1 MRNHLFHLFVWK
13 HIAFHAA
20 HTGFFNH
27 SLRCFFVCYFALVC
41 LEFELFKCNS
51 LLPFRYCTAFL
62 SFTKSNNFRLH
73 LHFPS
78 LGYVISFQTSYSVQF
93 SWLTFTSS
101 YKQAWQFI
109 SRCCFDWLIQAD
121 NTFTKFVESFFLYYV
136 FSVELYHLCWNIYGN
151 SQLTNYLLFSSFH
164 LAFVSNARR
173 FKYRMY
179 FALDLLAIKLLSPCF
194 RCWNSIFPFIWF
206 FLYSGTNQYLIT

>member
-1 MRNHLFHLFVWK
+1 MP
-13 HIAFHAA
+13 
-20 HTGFFNH
+20 HTRV
-27 SLRCFFVCYFALVC
+27 SLIILYVVLFVCYFALVC

-62 SFTKSNNFRLH
+62 SFTKSNNFRSH

-136 FSVELYHLCWNIYGN
+136 FFRRAVPLVLK
-151 SQLTNYLLFSSFH
+151 YLW
-164 LAFVSNARR
+164 
-173 FKYRMY
+173 
-179 FALDLLAIKLLSPCF
+179 KLS
-194 RCWNSIFPFIWF
+194 
-206 FLYSGTNQYLIT
+206 TNQLFVVQFIPFTICVKCETL